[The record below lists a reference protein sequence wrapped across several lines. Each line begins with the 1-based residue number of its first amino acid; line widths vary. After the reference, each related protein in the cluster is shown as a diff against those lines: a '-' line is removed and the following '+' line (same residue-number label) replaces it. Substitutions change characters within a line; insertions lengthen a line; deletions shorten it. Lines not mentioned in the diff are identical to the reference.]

1 VSVASAP
8 SGEGQGSL
16 LVGGD
21 EIAAAIGSDG
31 RLRPWA
37 VRRRGD
43 GWLELSLTGFPTP
56 ARTKGPIYVVV
67 AWPAVWRDPARLA
80 PHLVRAQSGNYGLVV
95 VGADAELT
103 TGEVDHLAGEGDVAA
118 LALPTAV
125 PRLALTLRARA
136 EAVLLRQ
143 MLGAMELELERAHHE
158 NELLISIGRALSQQR
173 DTSSLLEIIL
183 RRAREVTG
191 ADAGTVYIVENL
203 DADVQD
209 RSLRFRVSQN
219 DSRRVESRG
228 FTLPVSAASIVGT
241 CVLSSDVIN
250 VPDLYELDDPG
261 TGNNPWGFVHDRSFD
276 DLYAYQTRS
285 VLTVPMISARNEV
298 IGVIQLIN
306 KRARGYLELVGIDDF
321 DDGVVAFDD
330 ASVAYAISLASQA
343 GIALENAMLYDEVK
357 TLFEGFV
364 RASVTAIE
372 SRDPT
377 TSGHSERVA
386 ELTVGLARAVDRA
399 DAGAYADRRFSPD
412 ELVQMEYAALLHD
425 FGKVGVREHVLVKAK
440 KLYEHQR
447 ELILQRFQLIRRGF
461 EVEGLRRKVD
471 ILTTA
476 SREQVLTQLA
486 VDDRS
491 PIGDAIRELDEFI
504 TFILNA
510 NEPTVLEQ
518 GGFER
523 IADIAARRYL
533 GDDGQP
539 RPYLTDD
546 EASALQILRGSLTER
561 ERDEI
566 NSHVVHTYNFLRQI
580 PWGRTF
586 RDVPEIAGG
595 HHEKLDGSG
604 YPAGKKG
611 GEILVPTRMM
621 TISDIYDALTARDR
635 PYKKAMPADKALDII
650 ASEVRRG
657 YLDAD
662 LFAIFVDAKVWELVQ
677 PPVDNPGYVKP
688 RRWSTSPLTEK

>member
-8 SGEGQGSL
+8 PGDGQASPL

-56 ARTKGPIYVVV
+56 ARSKGPIYVVLV
-67 AWPAVWRDPARLA
+67 WSSVWRDPARLA
-80 PHLVRAQSGNYGLVV
+80 PHLVRARSGNYGLLV
-95 VGADAELT
+95 VGADVELT
-103 TGEVDHLAGEGDVAA
+103 TGGIDHLAGEGDVAA

-125 PRLALTLRARA
+125 PRLALALRARA

-191 ADAGTVYIVENL
+191 ADAGTVYIVENQ
-203 DADVQD
+203 DADLEH

-306 KRARGYLELVGIDDF
+306 KRARGYQELVGIDDF

-372 SRDPT
+372 ARDPT

-386 ELTVGLARAVDRA
+386 ELTVGLARAVDRT
-399 DAGAYADRRFSPD
+399 DAGLYADRRFSSD
-412 ELVQMEYAALLHD
+412 EIIQLEYAALLHD

-476 SREQVLTQLA
+476 SREQVLAQL
-486 VDDRS
+486 S
-491 PIGDAIRELDEFI
+491 PSDGVAADAIRELDEFI
-504 TFILNA
+504 TFILDA

-533 GDDGQP
+533 GDDGQL

-546 EASALQILRGSLTER
+546 EARALQIMRGSLTEH

-611 GEILVPTRMM
+611 SEILVPTRMM

-635 PYKKAMPADKALDII
+635 PYKKAMPADKALDILG
-650 ASEVRRG
+650 SEVRRG

-662 LFAIFVDAKVWELVQ
+662 LFAIFVDARVWELVQ